1 MSDGAAGRARRS
13 GVALAIVTAA
23 FSAMLLS
30 ANLATPLYAVWAR
43 QFGFSTAVLALIF
56 AVYAL
61 VLVPALLLF
70 GQLSDRLGRRVVIAI
85 GLGLAA
91 LALLLFALATGT
103 AWPRRWCSSRRR
115 PNGSA
120 AGCASGALACRR
132 RSAARSPGSPS
143 PRRRCG
149 RWPPGCSWR

>member
-61 VLVPALLLF
+61 VLVPALLTF

-103 AWPRRWCSSRRR
+103 AW
-115 PNGSA
+115 
-120 AGCASGALACRR
+120 LF
-132 RSAARSPGSPS
+132 AARATLGVAQ
-143 PRRRCG
+143 G
-149 RWPPGCSWR
+149 